1 MELYA
6 YFFLLARPSQDAF
19 LQTLML
25 IALQTIFFLMTVPLI
40 ALFNVCSVNAL
51 RYYNIEVILFI

>member
-6 YFFLLARPSQDAF
+6 YFILLARPSQDAF
-19 LQTLML
+19 LPTLML
-25 IALQTIFFLMTVPLI
+25 SKPYSLLMNVPLI
-40 ALFNVCSVNAL
+40 ELFNVCSVNAL